1 MLPTCLFVILTLLCD
16 HETTAFPAPDP
27 NSVATWINGLNP
39 LTAWSS
45 SRTRGD
51 SEQHLAKRQG
61 QGDGTD
67 FDRNPDGSAFLWVL
81 QDTYEGETFFE

>member
-1 MLPTCLFVILTLLCD
+1 MLPTCLFAVLVLLPR
-16 HETTAFPAPDP
+16 ETAAFPTFDP
-27 NSVATWINGLNP
+27 TSVTTWAKNLNP
-39 LTAWSS
+39 LTRKSLYAD
-45 SRTRGD
+45 RTP
-51 SEQHLAKRQG
+51 EQNLAKRQG